1 MLLNTPD
8 SDLDRKKL
16 DMTMTVRLKPMEI
29 LKAEQNK
36 QRIESFLMKATLID
50 RSGYIKG
57 CECWAIDVE
66 FPDDETNMRIML
78 TEVLRYAGLVEVIKS

>member
-1 MLLNTPD
+1 
-8 SDLDRKKL
+8 
-16 DMTMTVRLKPMEI
+16 MTMTVRLKPMEI

-36 QRIESFLMKATLID
+36 QRIESFLMRATLVD
-50 RSGYIKG
+50 RSGYVKG
-57 CECWAIDVE
+57 RECWAIDVE